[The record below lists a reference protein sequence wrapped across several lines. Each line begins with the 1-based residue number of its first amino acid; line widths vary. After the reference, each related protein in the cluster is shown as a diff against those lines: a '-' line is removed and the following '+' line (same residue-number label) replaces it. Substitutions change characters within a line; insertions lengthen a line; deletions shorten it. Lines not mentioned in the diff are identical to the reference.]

1 MDVILTMAGQR
12 QMIMAKATKNIQS
25 MLPDEAVMSKIY
37 FIRGQKVMLD
47 VDLADMYQVETKQL
61 KRQVRRNID
70 RFPPDFMFEL
80 TMEENQKLRSQFGTL
95 EQGQFSKYL
104 PLHLLNKGINAIRN
118 TQK

>member
-1 MDVILTMAGQR
+1 
-12 QMIMAKATKNIQS
+12 
-25 MLPDEAVMSKIY
+25 
-37 FIRGQKVMLD
+37 MLD

-61 KRQVRRNID
+61 KRQVRKNID

-104 PLHLLNKGINAIRN
+104 PLHLLNKAY
-118 TQK
+118 QCYQEYSKVM